1 MVQQQPFFHGEL
13 LLHTLFRERYFIM
26 SKVGA
31 CGFGSVYK
39 ATDRQSGDRLVAIK
53 EVRLLGLHPQ
63 AMIEATS
70 AFQREVSVL
79 SHLDHPH
86 LPRLYEHFQTP
97 GHWYLVMDFI
107 AGETL
112 EEYQSKEP
120 NRRLLLSEV
129 LNIGI
134 QLCTVLHYLHSQQP
148 AIVFRDLKPANIMR
162 TSTGQL
168 YLIDFGI
175 ARYFKPG
182 QAKDTVALGSPGYA
196 APEQYGKAQTT
207 PQADIYSLGAV
218 LHQLLTGNDPS
229 EKPFHFAVMGKGV
242 QPIPARLERQVMQ
255 MVEMDE
261 DKRPA
266 SMAAIRQELQRIAT
280 ALASGQVDMSL
291 PPVPGRPASIAPL
304 GTVLCTLRAHH
315 RISSLAWSPD
325 GTRIVTAG
333 DSNAVQVWDAR
344 TGLVMLTYNGHTNI
358 VRAVAWSPDGTR
370 IVSASED

>member
-182 QAKDTVALGSPGYA
+182 QAKDTIALGSPGYA

-207 PQADIYSLGAV
+207 PRADVYSLGAT
-218 LHQLLTGNDPS
+218 LHYLLSGHDPS
-229 EKPFHFAVMGKGV
+229 ETPFRFMSLRL
-242 QPIPARLERQVMQ
+242 QNQRIPAALETLILHMLDVN
-255 MVEMDE
+255 EN
-261 DKRPA
+261 KRPA
-266 SMAAIRQELQRIAT
+266 NIATVKRELQRIVLEELNIPRAHLFP
-280 ALASGQVDMSL
+280 AYSPLAASIPTPS
-291 PPVPGRPASIAPL
+291 PASRSSIIYRVVIALLALTVIGGGLSVPINAIFHQREIYTGPPGINSAPL
-304 GTVLCTLRAHH
+304 
-315 RISSLAWSPD
+315 SQ
-325 GTRIVTAG
+325 
-333 DSNAVQVWDAR
+333 QV
-344 TGLVMLTYNGHTNI
+344 
-358 VRAVAWSPDGTR
+358 
-370 IVSASED
+370 E

>member
-1 MVQQQPFFHGEL
+1 MVPQQPFFHGEL

-31 CGFGSVYK
+31 GGFGSVYK

-70 AFQREVSVL
+70 AFQCEVSVL

-86 LPRLYEHFQTP
+86 VPRLYEHFQTP

-112 EEYQSKEP
+112 EEYQSKAP

-162 TSTGQL
+162 TATGQL

-182 QAKDTVALGSPGYA
+182 QAKDTVALGSLGYA

-218 LHQLLTGNDPS
+218 LHQLLTTRYEHALVRHP
-229 EKPFHFAVMGKGV
+229 
-242 QPIPARLERQVMQ
+242 
-255 MVEMDE
+255 
-261 DKRPA
+261 
-266 SMAAIRQELQRIAT
+266 QELLAT
-280 ALASGQVDMSL
+280 E
-291 PPVPGRPASIAPL
+291 
-304 GTVLCTLRAHH
+304 
-315 RISSLAWSPD
+315 
-325 GTRIVTAG
+325 TRLYSTGAKI
-333 DSNAVQVWDAR
+333 R
-344 TGLVMLTYNGHTNI
+344 TFF
-358 VRAVAWSPDGTR
+358 
-370 IVSASED
+370 

>member
-1 MVQQQPFFHGEL
+1 MALQQPFSPGEI
-13 LLHTLFRERYFIM
+13 LLHTLFRNRYFIVR
-26 SKVGA
+26 KVGA
-31 CGFGSVYK
+31 GGFGSVYK
-39 ATDRQSGDRLVAIK
+39 ARDIQSGDRLVALK

-79 SHLDHPH
+79 SHLDHPQ

-112 EEYQSKEP
+112 EEYQSKAP

-207 PQADIYSLGAV
+207 PRADIYSLGAV
-218 LHQLLTGNDPS
+218 LHQLLTARDPS
-229 EKPFHFAVMGKGV
+229 EAPFRFLPLRPKSHADPGSL
-242 QPIPARLERQVMQ
+242 ATS
-255 MVEMDE
+255 MVEVLVNKLETLIASMLAMDVT
-261 DKRPA
+261 KRP
-266 SMAAIRQELQRIAT
+266 
-280 ALASGQVDMSL
+280 
-291 PPVPGRPASIAPL
+291 P
-304 GTVLCTLRAHH
+304 
-315 RISSLAWSPD
+315 
-325 GTRIVTAG
+325 
-333 DSNAVQVWDAR
+333 N
-344 TGLVMLTYNGHTNI
+344 
-358 VRAVAWSPDGTR
+358 VAY
-370 IVSASED
+370 